1 MRPALHEFRI
11 YGAKNGLLLDQDQE
25 TLICLRGKRLP
36 SYAEK
41 FIPPVGI
48 ARQELGNVLTNV
60 RTFLRSDF
68 HMKSGMKYLIESF
81 YRSIIDGAP
90 DPIPHSEIL

>member
-81 YRSIIDGAP
+81 YRSIVENTP
-90 DPIPHSEIL
+90 EPIRC